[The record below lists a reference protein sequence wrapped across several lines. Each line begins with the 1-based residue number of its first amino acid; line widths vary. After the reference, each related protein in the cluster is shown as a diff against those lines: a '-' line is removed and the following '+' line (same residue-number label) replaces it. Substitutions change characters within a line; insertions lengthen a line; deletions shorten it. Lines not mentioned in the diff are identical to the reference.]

1 MENTWG
7 GHDTAGGTGEMFALP
22 PDGSGEFPRSGR
34 GAKALER
41 QRTQVSMLRAAT
53 LILVAL
59 AVVGAPAAFF
69 VIREFTRDPVFVE
82 LDNLSLPAWA
92 AGKHTDSATGSRW
105 CVGECRLRQRTWQS
119 ARNTD
124 ETNRVYVAALTKA
137 GWTTWNIP
145 DCQADGVDGV
155 ETCWQRDEFV
165 LDLWVRP
172 TVCDIKPVRPTIG
185 PAPTPTPSA
194 AHSAPACQGSIA
206 TVKVFNRISYQQAA
220 ALFSRASGGAT
231 LHQLRHFA
239 RSPTMPRTAPGRP
252 S

>member
-1 MENTWG
+1 VENTWG
-7 GHDTAGGTGEMFALP
+7 GHDTAGGTGEFFALPPDVLPPDAVP
-22 PDGSGEFPRSGR
+22 PDGSGEFVRSGR

-41 QRTQVSMLRAAT
+41 QRTQVSLLRAAT

-69 VIREFTRDPVFVE
+69 VIREFSRDPVFVE
-82 LDNLSLPAWA
+82 LDNLSLPVWA
-92 AGKHTDSATGSRW
+92 AGKHTDAATGSRW
-105 CVGECRLRQRTWQS
+105 CVDECRLRQRTWQS
-119 ARNTD
+119 GRNTD
-124 ETNRVYVAALTKA
+124 ETEKAYVAALTKD

-185 PAPTPTPSA
+185 PAPSPAPSV
-194 AHSAPACQGSIA
+194 PGCQGSIA

-220 ALFSRASGGAT
+220 TS
-231 LHQLRHFA
+231 
-239 RSPTMPRTAPGRP
+239 
-252 S
+252 